1 MFASPEGGHGE
12 GIVSKWLFNVRISV
26 QSDEASCAIHPISR
40 IAAYT
45 VGLARNSSVIF
56 VVDKSVDLRIG
67 RLRFV
72 TYSRNWIRAFHIRES
87 PRFASPE
94 GGHGEGIVSKWLF
107 KPSVSFP
114 LYFFQPQNCA

>member
-1 MFASPEGGHGE
+1 M
-12 GIVSKWLFNVRISV
+12 KR
-26 QSDEASCAIHPISR
+26 SDPISR

-72 TYSRNWIRAFHIRES
+72 T
-87 PRFASPE
+87 
-94 GGHGEGIVSKWLF
+94 
-107 KPSVSFP
+107 
-114 LYFFQPQNCA
+114 